1 MRQEQLYSA
10 IFIGHNDWEC
20 CYTKYDLVLEIYGIH
35 VCTLQCHPDAENLAK
50 DDISLVSGSNSKDR
64 FNPLPD
70 NLLA

>member
-35 VCTLQCHPDAENLAK
+35 VCTL
-50 DDISLVSGSNSKDR
+50 
-64 FNPLPD
+64 
-70 NLLA
+70 